1 MRIGIMG
8 GTFNP
13 IHMGHLMMSEYL
25 CDEFSLD
32 SVLFIPTDNPP
43 HKNKGVLDA
52 QIRLEM
58 VRFATDKNDRFQ
70 VSDIE
75 VNRKNTTYSIDTV
88 NLLKEEYPNDK
99 LFFIIGSDSLFQLN
113 TWKKFDELA
122 KAIEF
127 IVATRP
133 GYFEDED
140 DNSVEDEIQELNSKY
155 GSIIHCVET
164 PMYEISSTDIRD
176 RIKVGKSVKYLL
188 LDEVIEYIDHNN
200 LYKE

>member
-32 SVLFIPTDNPP
+32 FVLFIPTGNPP

-75 VNRKNTTYSIDTV
+75 VNRKNTSYSIDTV

-127 IVATRP
+127 IVAARP

-140 DNSVEDEIQELNSKY
+140 DNSVEDEIQELNRKY